1 MHARARD
8 ARNDASRAICHA
20 RGRLR
25 VSRFARR
32 TTEKRET
39 ARSLAVMQRRQ
50 RNEQKGVMHVQS
62 CRCFVNLSLLL
73 FCSSC

>member
-8 ARNDASRAICHA
+8 ARNGAFRAICHA
-20 RGRLR
+20 RGHLH

-39 ARSLAVMQRRQ
+39 SRSLAVVQRRQ
-50 RNEQKGVMHVQS
+50 RNEQKGMMHVQS
-62 CRCFVNLSLLL
+62 CRFLI
-73 FCSSC
+73 

>member
-1 MHARARD
+1 ML
-8 ARNDASRAICHA
+8 STQLAISLA

-39 ARSLAVMQRRQ
+39 A
-50 RNEQKGVMHVQS
+50 
-62 CRCFVNLSLLL
+62 LSLSSAE
-73 FCSSC
+73 FCYPIVE